1 MEHSIVIGEPS
12 PNKKEGEIM
21 AWRPTEFLTE
31 GELDN
36 TTPGKVTG
44 WLRFAG
50 MNEKVT
56 LKLEGNFHRDIRGAK
71 IRLKHDAIA
80 NEQDAEKYLEGFTQ
94 HQTGKTG
101 DITAGL
107 PPQDYTDYPYIEWFD
122 PENGRVVIELEPDQI
137 QVVGMPIPAIESDP
151 ISREQQNENMKG
163 YMESMAH
170 DLHIPVENA
179 VCVRGKS
186 QGQVAG
192 YVGRH
197 TAVGGMKL
205 LPQEIRKKLPPLNA
219 QEDKGPQA
227 VAYLKLF
234 TPDANFTWW
243 ITEGSPITDA
253 NGNEVDYHF
262 FGLVHGQCKELGY
275 ISLKELES
283 VRGPMG
289 LPIERDLHW
298 QPKTLAEIAPEL
310 FDSINPNE

>member
-56 LKLEGNFHRDIRGAK
+56 FDLEGNFHRDIRGAK
-71 IRLKHDAIA
+71 IRFKRDAIT
-80 NEQDAEKYLEGFTQ
+80 NEQDAETYMEGFTQ
-94 HQTGKTG
+94 HQTGKVG

-107 PPQDYTDYPYIEWFD
+107 PPQDYTDYPYVEWFD
-122 PENGRVVIELEPDQI
+122 PGNGRVVIELEPDQI
-137 QVVGMPIPAIESDP
+137 EVVGMPIPAIESDP
-151 ISREQQNENMKG
+151 ISREQQKENMKD
-163 YMESMAH
+163 YMESLAH
-170 DLHIPVENA
+170 ELHIPAENA
-179 VCVRGKS
+179 ICMNSKS
-186 QGQVAG
+186 LGQVAEQ
-192 YVGRH
+192 VRKH
-197 TAVGGMKL
+197 TGMKL
-205 LPQEIRKKLPPLNA
+205 LPQDIRKQLPPLNA

-243 ITEGSPITDA
+243 ITEGSPITDD

-262 FGLVHGQCKELGY
+262 FGLVQGQCKELGY
-275 ISLKELES
+275 ISLRELEG

-289 LPIERDLHW
+289 LPNERDLHW

-310 FDSINPNE
+310 FDSINPNG